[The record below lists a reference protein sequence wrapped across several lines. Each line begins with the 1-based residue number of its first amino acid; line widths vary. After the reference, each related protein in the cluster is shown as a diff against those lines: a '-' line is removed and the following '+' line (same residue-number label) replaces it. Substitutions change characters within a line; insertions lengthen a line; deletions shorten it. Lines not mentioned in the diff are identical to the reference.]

1 MITKRRKSKPFSA
14 KKKIAS
20 INNFSIYR
28 LKGALAT
35 IKNID
40 GITVESNFY
49 KIVIVRQLERFIT
62 EIKNKGVK
70 HEG

>member
-1 MITKRRKSKPFSA
+1 MITKRIKYKRPST
-14 KKKIAS
+14 KKRTS
-20 INNFSIYR
+20 STNNFSIYR

-49 KIVIVRQLERFIT
+49 KTVIVRQLERFIT

-70 HEG
+70 Q

>member
-1 MITKRRKSKPFSA
+1 MKA
-14 KKKIAS
+14 KKPSSKKHIS
-20 INNFSIYR
+20 STNNFAIYR

-49 KIVIVRQLERFIT
+49 KTVIVRQLERFIT

>member
-1 MITKRRKSKPFSA
+1 MKRKKNSKKLSS
-14 KKKIAS
+14 KKRIAMT
-20 INNFSIYR
+20 NNFSVYR

-40 GITVESNFY
+40 GITVKSNFY
-49 KIVIVRQLERFIT
+49 KTVIVRQLERFIT